1 MNRSRLSRTEIIST
15 AIRIADEK
23 GLAAVTLRGIA
34 AQLGVHVTSLYN
46 HVPTKEAVFDEMIK
60 ALVVKAK
67 LPTGALTWQDWVR
80 RFAAAMRTLA
90 RKHPGAIEAFHYAP
104 AQGERANETAEAAF
118 AAFRAGGFD
127 AVSAYSA
134 VKATSLAV
142 LGLMLDDTARLRQG
156 ARRSDVS
163 KLPAE
168 RFPHLHEI
176 ARVADDAD
184 TFSYLIDVLI
194 DGLTARLPQAWE
206 NRKNGK

>member
-1 MNRSRLSRTEIIST
+1 MNRPRLNRTEIVSS

-34 AQLGVHVTSLYN
+34 ASLGVHVTSLYN
-46 HVPTKEAVFDEMIK
+46 HVPTKEAVFDEMIR

-67 LPTGALTWQDWVR
+67 LPTGTLTWQDWVR
-80 RFAAAMRTLA
+80 RFAAAMRALA
-90 RKHPGAIEAFHYAP
+90 HKHPGAFEAFHYAP
-104 AQGERANETAEAAF
+104 AQGERAGEAFEAAF

-127 AVSAYSA
+127 TVSAYNA

-142 LGLMLDDTARLRQG
+142 LGLMLEDTARVRRG

-163 KLPAE
+163 KLSAE
-168 RFPHLHEI
+168 RFPNVHEI

-184 TFSYLIDVLI
+184 TFSYLVDVLI
-194 DGLTARLPQAWE
+194 DGLAARPRSHPSA
-206 NRKNGK
+206 